1 MTESKDVVMPFTRLE
16 GKEFSPLVI
25 RRYSTPILHFV
36 AVISDDNLNELD
48 NVCRACW
55 IDESGNE
62 FRPTGIQDFRNQAGY
77 ISEVVYK
84 NFPKSEGIAVIISAD
99 KLMISSL
106 FGDFMVHGQCKSE
119 LYSLLNMA
127 TQV

>member
-1 MTESKDVVMPFTRLE
+1 MSEIFTRLE

-36 AVISDDNLNELD
+36 AVISDDNLDDLD
-48 NVCRACW
+48 EVCRACW
-55 IDESGNE
+55 VDKEGSEI
-62 FRPTGIQDFRNQAGY
+62 RPTTIQQFRNQAGY
-77 ISEVVYK
+77 ISEQVYK
-84 NFPKSEGIAVIISAD
+84 KFGKSEGIAVIISAD
-99 KLMISSL
+99 KMMISSL
-106 FGDFMVHGQCKSE
+106 FGDFMVHGQCKFE

>member
-1 MTESKDVVMPFTRLE
+1 MSEIFTRLE

-36 AVISDDNLNELD
+36 AVISDDNLDDLD
-48 NVCRACW
+48 EVCRACW
-55 IDESGNE
+55 VDKDGNE
-62 FRPTGIQDFRNQAGY
+62 FRPTTIQQFRNQAGY
-77 ISEVVYK
+77 ISEQVYK
-84 NFPKSEGIAVIISAD
+84 KFGKSEGIAVIISAD
-99 KLMISSL
+99 KMMISSL
-106 FGDFMVHGQCKSE
+106 FGDFMVHGQCKFE